1 VCVYCGRAIITRRG
15 PLLVCRHTHLFRFF
29 FFFHLFVL
37 AGMNRHTHKTQHAL
51 LRARHR
57 CAGSS
62 CNGQDIPFRM
72 EYNRRRRE
80 RWMYVRKSRASVCV
94 IYAVPSS
101 RRQMR
106 NELKESPF
114 GESVPKKK
122 MENLGTGFVILFC
135 YFLKSAPKNIP
146 PQRITAQT
154 FRIR

>member
-1 VCVYCGRAIITRRG
+1 
-15 PLLVCRHTHLFRFF
+15 
-29 FFFHLFVL
+29 
-37 AGMNRHTHKTQHAL
+37 
-51 LRARHR
+51 
-57 CAGSS
+57 
-62 CNGQDIPFRM
+62 
-72 EYNRRRRE
+72 
-80 RWMYVRKSRASVCV
+80 MYVRKSRASVCV

-122 MENLGTGFVILFC
+122 MENLGTGFVIFIL
-135 YFLKSAPKNIP
+135 FLKSAPKNIP

>member
-1 VCVYCGRAIITRRG
+1 MCVGTR
-15 PLLVCRHTHLFRFF
+15 TYFAFF

-72 EYNRRRRE
+72 EYNRRE

-114 GESVPKKK
+114 GELAPPPKKKKK
-122 MENLGTGFVILFC
+122 MENLGTGFLLFLF